1 MGFPPLPWHN
11 RILVIIVST
20 CSAKPAG
27 AARSLLNFA
36 PWPAHDTTAVPRVGT
51 GFSHGEDEHPASD
64 ATEGNTDEMTNA
76 DADAIPV
83 LAARIALRR
92 AARRSARKGL
102 LGRLGPGLITGASD
116 DDPSGIATYSQTGA
130 QFGYAMCWVMLFC
143 FPLMVAIQDISAR
156 MGRVTGQGIAGNI
169 RAHYSPWL
177 LYAIVGL
184 LLLANTINLGADLG
198 AMAAALKL
206 LIGGPSGLYVA
217 GFAIGC
223 TWLEVFSRYQRYV
236 SILKWI
242 SFVLLAYV
250 AVAMVVDVPWQLV
263 LYRTFVPSF
272 SLNTDYVVTV
282 VAVLGTTITPYCFFW
297 QSSQEAEDERVD
309 PTAHALI
316 DAPEQAPAEISRMRF
331 DTYVGMGYSN
341 VISLFIIVAT
351 AATLN
356 AHGITNIQTSA
367 QAAEAL
373 RPIAGIF
380 TFALFAI
387 GIIGIGLLAVP
398 VLAGSGAYALGEAL
412 GWTTGLD
419 RQPLD
424 AKAFYGTIAVSTLI
438 GIGINFVGLDPI
450 KALFWSAVIN
460 GVVAVPLMVIIML
473 MAMRQ
478 DVMGRFV
485 LPRALWAMGWLC
497 TGAMAIAV
505 AIMFA
510 TW

>member
-1 MGFPPLPWHN
+1 
-11 RILVIIVST
+11 
-20 CSAKPAG
+20 
-27 AARSLLNFA
+27 
-36 PWPAHDTTAVPRVGT
+36 
-51 GFSHGEDEHPASD
+51 
-64 ATEGNTDEMTNA
+64 MTNTNT
-76 DADAIPV
+76 DADALPV
-83 LAARIALRR
+83 LAVRIARRR
-92 AARRSARKGL
+92 AFHSTAHKGL

-143 FPLMVAIQDISAR
+143 FPLMVAIQEISAR

-169 RAHYSPWL
+169 RAHYSRWL

-184 LLLANTINLGADLG
+184 LLLANMINLGADLG

-206 LIGGPSGLYVA
+206 LTGGPAGLYVV

-223 TWLEVFSRYQRYV
+223 AWLEVFSRYQRYV
-236 SILKWI
+236 SILKWT

-250 AVAMVVDVPWQLV
+250 AVALVVQVPWGTV
-263 LYRTFVPSF
+263 LYRTFVPNF
-272 SLNTDYVVTV
+272 SLNADYVVTV

-297 QSSQEAEDERVD
+297 QSSQEAEDQRVD

-316 DAPEQAPAEISRMRF
+316 EAPEQAPVEISRMRF
-331 DTYVGMGYSN
+331 DTYIGMGYSN

-356 AHGITNIQTSA
+356 AHGIKDIQTSA

-373 RPIAGIF
+373 RPIAGVF
-380 TFALFAI
+380 TFALFAL

-419 RQPLD
+419 RKPLD

-473 MAMRQ
+473 MAMRH

-485 LPRALWAMGWLC
+485 LPRSLWAMGWLC
-497 TGAMAIAV
+497 TVTMAV
-505 AIMFA
+505 VVGIMFA

>member
-1 MGFPPLPWHN
+1 
-11 RILVIIVST
+11 
-20 CSAKPAG
+20 
-27 AARSLLNFA
+27 
-36 PWPAHDTTAVPRVGT
+36 
-51 GFSHGEDEHPASD
+51 
-64 ATEGNTDEMTNA
+64 
-76 DADAIPV
+76 
-83 LAARIALRR
+83 LAARIARRR
-92 AARRSARKGL
+92 AARRRTRKGL

-143 FPLMVAIQDISAR
+143 FPLMVAIQEISAR

-236 SILKWI
+236 SILKWT

-250 AVAMVVDVPWQLV
+250 AVALVVDVPWRLV

-309 PTAHALI
+309 PTAHSLI
-316 DAPEQAPAEISRMRF
+316 DAPEQAPVEISRMRF
-331 DTYVGMGYSN
+331 DTYIGMGYSN

-356 AHGITNIQTSA
+356 ANGITNIQTSA

-373 RPIAGIF
+373 RPIAGVF
-380 TFALFAI
+380 TFALFAT

-398 VLAGSGAYALGEAL
+398 VLAGSGAYWCPPLHEPTGPRMTTVPFVMYSHALL
-412 GWTTGLD
+412 PTPSTT
-419 RQPLD
+419 
-424 AKAFYGTIAVSTLI
+424 
-438 GIGINFVGLDPI
+438 
-450 KALFWSAVIN
+450 
-460 GVVAVPLMVIIML
+460 
-473 MAMRQ
+473 
-478 DVMGRFV
+478 
-485 LPRALWAMGWLC
+485 
-497 TGAMAIAV
+497 AV
-505 AIMFA
+505 APELRTA
-510 TW
+510 KRSPARPRKNARPLVAP

>member
-1 MGFPPLPWHN
+1 MTN
-11 RILVIIVST
+11 
-20 CSAKPAG
+20 
-27 AARSLLNFA
+27 
-36 PWPAHDTTAVPRVGT
+36 
-51 GFSHGEDEHPASD
+51 
-64 ATEGNTDEMTNA
+64 TNA

-83 LAARIALRR
+83 LAARIARRR
-92 AARRSARKGL
+92 AARRRARKGL

-250 AVAMVVDVPWQLV
+250 AVAMVVDVPWRLV

-316 DAPEQAPAEISRMRF
+316 DAPEQALVEISRMRF
-331 DTYVGMGYSN
+331 DTYIGMGYSN

-373 RPIAGIF
+373 RPIAGVF
-380 TFALFAI
+380 TFALFAT

-438 GIGINFVGLDPI
+438 GIGINFIGLDPI

-478 DVMGRFV
+478 DVMGLFV

-497 TGAMAIAV
+497 TGAMATAV

>member
-1 MGFPPLPWHN
+1 MTSSSADPEPLP
-11 RILVIIVST
+11 L
-20 CSAKPAG
+20 P
-27 AARSLLNFA
+27 
-36 PWPAHDTTAVPRVGT
+36 
-51 GFSHGEDEHPASD
+51 
-64 ATEGNTDEMTNA
+64 
-76 DADAIPV
+76 
-83 LAARIALRR
+83 AARIALRIVASR
-92 AARRSARKGL
+92 AARKGL
-102 LGRLGPGLITGASD
+102 LGRLGPGLITGAAD

-130 QFGYAMCWVMLFC
+130 QFGYATCWVMLFC
-143 FPLMVAIQDISAR
+143 FPLMAAIQEICAR
-156 MGRVTGQGIAGNI
+156 IGRTTGRGIAGNI
-169 RAHYSPWL
+169 RAHYPGWL

-206 LIGGPSGLYVA
+206 LIGGPANLYVA
-217 GFAIGC
+217 GFAVGC
-223 TWLEVFSRYQRYV
+223 TWLEVFSPYERYV
-236 SILKWI
+236 SILKWC

-250 AVAMVVDVPWQLV
+250 AVALVVPVPWALV
-263 LYRTFVPSF
+263 SYCVLVPNF
-272 SLNTDYVVTV
+272 SLRTDYVVTV
-282 VAVLGTTITPYCFFW
+282 VAVLGTTISPYCFFW

-309 PTAHALI
+309 PTAYPLI
-316 DAPEQAPAEISRMRF
+316 DAPEQAPAEISRMRW

-356 AHGITNIQTSA
+356 AHGITDIQTSA

-373 RPIAGIF
+373 RPIAGVF
-380 TFALFAI
+380 TFALFAA

-398 VLAGSGAYALGEAL
+398 VLAASGAYALGEAL

-419 RQPLD
+419 RKPLD
-424 AKAFYGTIAVSTLI
+424 AKAFYVTIAISTLI
-438 GIGINFVGLDPI
+438 GVGINFVGIDPI

-473 MAMRQ
+473 MSMRQ

-485 LPRALWAMGWLC
+485 LPQALWAFGWLS
-497 TGAMAIAV
+497 TGTMAAV
-505 AIMFA
+505 VVIMFA